1 MPKTYRNFFL
11 ASSPSTWV
19 RESFTILFMK
29 LALLLIYLLELVI
42 GYVLRYLNLRHLKL
56 HGSEVPPNFT
66 GAIDPE
72 TLRKTSAYT
81 LEQSRVGLIESI
93 FGAVI
98 LVVFLF
104 GGLMGAY
111 DRWIASLTDSFIIGG
126 VLFFLLLYFAQTI
139 LDIPFSLYQ
148 TFRIENRYGFNTM
161 TSKLWIAD
169 FAKSTVISAIL
180 ISLLM
185 AGALF
190 LIQFSPN
197 WWWLWV
203 WGFFATFTLFLMYI
217 SPYVIE
223 PLFFKF
229 KPVSKEGLEEEIRAL
244 LDKAGLEISRV
255 MEVDASR
262 RSRHSNAYFTGI
274 GRVKRIVLY
283 DTLLEQME
291 NREVL
296 AILAHEAGHWKKRH
310 IVKRLVLTEA
320 GSLVACFV
328 AFHLLQWPGL
338 PGLVG
343 LAYAS
348 LPAQLVIL
356 GFLGSLISFPTTPLG
371 SWLSRRHEWQADR
384 FASELSGMPDALASA
399 LIKLTRENLSN
410 LHPHPL
416 YAAIYYSHPP
426 VVERVERLL
435 EGKDGITESSASP
448 GCLGSG

>member
-1 MPKTYRNFFL
+1 MKI
-11 ASSPSTWV
+11 A
-19 RESFTILFMK
+19 ILI
-29 LALLLIYLLELVI
+29 IYLLELVI

-66 GAIDPE
+66 DAVNPE

-111 DRWIASLTDSFIIGG
+111 DRWIGSLTDSFILGG
-126 VLFFLLLYFAQTI
+126 VLFFLILYFAQTI

-161 TSKLWIAD
+161 TAKLWITD
-169 FAKSTVISAIL
+169 FLKSTALSIVI
-180 ISLLM
+180 ISVLM
-185 AGALF
+185 AGAFF

-203 WGFFATFTLFLMYI
+203 WGFFAAFTLFLMYI

-229 KPVSKEGLEEEIRAL
+229 KPVSKEGLEEDIRAL
-244 LDKAGLEISRV
+244 LSKAGLEISRV

-283 DTLLEQME
+283 DTLLEQMD

-328 AFHLLQWPGL
+328 AFHLLQWQGL

-343 LAYAS
+343 LEAAS
-348 LPAQLVIL
+348 LPAKLVIL
-356 GFLGSLISFPTTPLG
+356 GFLGSLISFPVTPLG
-371 SWLSRRHEWQADR
+371 SWMSRRHEWQADR
-384 FASELSGMPDALASA
+384 FASEISGMPDALASA

-410 LHPHPL
+410 LHPHPV

-426 VVERVERLL
+426 VVQRVEKLL
-435 EGKDGITESSASP
+435 EGKGGITESSASP
-448 GCLGSG
+448 GCLGQG